1 MSHQSFRIFLGT
13 LLTLVLGVQ
22 NFGTRRASGGE
33 LPQNSRA
40 REAISQRESI
50 ARKLRLDYFSKL
62 VEADAQLVKQ
72 LDVALRV
79 AAAGGADAEEI
90 QRITAARSKAQEMH
104 KQDLWEAQGIKEFS
118 IKADAG
124 WQDTVELHKG
134 DAVTVQASGEW
145 TWDRRSSKGM
155 CGPDGIG
162 GGSPAQGSLIGL
174 ISGQPDETSTQIGS
188 KRQFVAGADGV
199 LQLGMRGH
207 NPIGSGQNDGTL
219 EVLIKVVPGAH

>member
-1 MSHQSFRIFLGT
+1 MSHNCFRIFLGV
-13 LLTLVLGVQ
+13 LLTLILGAPKV
-22 NFGTRRASGGE
+22 GSRCAAAGE
-33 LPQNSRA
+33 LPQSSKA

-50 ARKLRLDYFSKL
+50 ARKLRLEYFSKL

-79 AAAGGADAEEI
+79 AAAAGADTEEI
-90 QRITAARSKAQEMH
+90 QRITAARSQAQDIH
-104 KQDLWEAQGIKEFS
+104 KQDTWEAQGIKAFT
-118 IKADAG
+118 IKADAN

-134 DAVTVQASGEW
+134 DNVTIQATGAW

-155 CGPDGIG
+155 CGPDGVG
-162 GGSPAQGSLIGL
+162 GGAPALGSLIGL

-207 NPIGSGQNDGTL
+207 SQVGNGLNDGGL
-219 EVLIKVVPGAH
+219 EVLIKVVPAAR